1 MIPQPTAEQIEAR
14 RNEIRHKRIA
24 TLLGAYELMRQ
35 RYREVYEGTSINKTV
50 VAITV
55 EEYLQDRE
63 KLVSRH
69 NIAGRIQRHKIAG
82 LMAAVIVKH
91 RPIQLLDTDGQAAR
105 LSMDNETLAV
115 LHGIAVCAEG
125 NVAGL
130 RTILG
135 LPSCANWFS
144 DFVYLLRSAPLNGE
158 ALILIFETLSLAYF
172 PDNLVLP

>member
-24 TLLGAYELMRQ
+24 TMLGAYELMRQ

-69 NIAGRIQRHKIAG
+69 NIAGRIPRHKIAG
-82 LMAAVIVKH
+82 LMAAAIVKH

-105 LSMDNETLAV
+105 LS
-115 LHGIAVCAEG
+115 
-125 NVAGL
+125 
-130 RTILG
+130 
-135 LPSCANWFS
+135 
-144 DFVYLLRSAPLNGE
+144 
-158 ALILIFETLSLAYF
+158 
-172 PDNLVLP
+172 